1 MDSPYLSNLE
11 QRQGSATSSVEAALA
26 ALEIGIYRA
35 RFGDFTA
42 AERIANAV
50 RAQFSDGSSG
60 RVTVMLNLLE
70 GLVPFF
76 RDLASTSRDRLQRAH
91 VLSVAGRDRRLSALV
106 SAWLAHVDFSL
117 HRHAEMARSVRT
129 CVETIDASDTDT
141 ICRLALTL
149 GDAFCVAG
157 LEGESRAWYGAAR
170 NAAVKLGDHATIAA
184 MTGNSSSLRVF
195 VARLSAITASPS
207 ADHVNLIHGEAKTAL
222 NYQSVAGLSSF
233 DELLRS
239 TYASV
244 LVLRGDYRAAI
255 AELERLNLGEIRTSM
270 ASQPVVLLSDVAL
283 CLASVG
289 RNAEAEQAIERF
301 DVRRLEESTDD
312 DVALACHSFAV
323 ACRALGR
330 TDQASSF
337 ELMREGALAKHRQEM
352 QRLGDLLAPYRSTT
366 VLPNA

>member
-1 MDSPYLSNLE
+1 
-11 QRQGSATSSVEAALA
+11 
-26 ALEIGIYRA
+26 
-35 RFGDFTA
+35 
-42 AERIANAV
+42 
-50 RAQFSDGSSG
+50 
-60 RVTVMLNLLE
+60 
-70 GLVPFF
+70 
-76 RDLASTSRDRLQRAH
+76 
-91 VLSVAGRDRRLSALV
+91 
-106 SAWLAHVDFSL
+106 
-117 HRHAEMARSVRT
+117 
-129 CVETIDASDTDT
+129 
-141 ICRLALTL
+141 
-149 GDAFCVAG
+149 
-157 LEGESRAWYGAAR
+157 
-170 NAAVKLGDHATIAA
+170 

-239 TYASV
+239 THASV